1 MQTSKNELVRIV
13 EHYMRICEKQAQ
25 GRATYSLKCLTTYE
39 GNPAAEVYS
48 TPIGKKPTEDGVELW
63 GIDVEQGTDGI
74 IYEK

>member
-48 TPIGKKPTEDGVELW
+48 TPIGKNRLKMMLNYGVLTLSKARTE
-63 GIDVEQGTDGI
+63 
-74 IYEK
+74 